1 MALSRQ
7 PLPRVI
13 DTDYVSCRD
22 WTEHLRSR
30 RVGTQG
36 HAPLRYLTGLK
47 KKKKTLVPLLKVNGV
62 RPTLS
67 VEPTHTA
74 QAFKR

>member
-47 KKKKTLVPLLKVNGV
+47 KKKKNVGAFTKGKWRQTHPLS
-62 RPTLS
+62 R
-67 VEPTHTA
+67 THSYSSG
-74 QAFKR
+74 F